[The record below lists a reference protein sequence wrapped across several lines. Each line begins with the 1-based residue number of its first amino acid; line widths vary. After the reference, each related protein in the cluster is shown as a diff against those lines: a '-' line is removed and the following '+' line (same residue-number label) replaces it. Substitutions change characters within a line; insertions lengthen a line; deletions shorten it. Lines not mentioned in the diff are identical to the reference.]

1 VYIKP
6 IKVQTSLRIDQHSLQ
21 DAKEILDKM
30 GMNFSEAVN
39 IFTKMIVFH
48 RGLPFD
54 VKLPNNSMDDELTLK
69 LQSALQEVAK
79 AERGEIQS
87 TNARDFLDE
96 L

>member
-1 VYIKP
+1 MYAKP
-6 IKVQTSLRIDQHSLQ
+6 IKVQTSLRIDQNSLQ

-54 VKLPNNSMDDELTLK
+54 VKLPNNNIDELTQK
-69 LQSALQEVAK
+69 LQFALEEVARV
-79 AERGEIQS
+79 ERGEIKS

>member
-1 VYIKP
+1 VYAKP
-6 IKVQTSLRIDQHSLQ
+6 IKVQTSLRIDQNSLQ

-54 VKLPNNSMDDELTLK
+54 VKLPNNNTEELTQK
-69 LQSALQEVAK
+69 LQSALEEVAK
-79 AERGEIQS
+79 IERGEIHS

>member
-1 VYIKP
+1 VYVKP
-6 IKVQTSLRIDQHSLQ
+6 IKIQTSLRIDQNSLQ

-54 VKLPNNSMDDELTLK
+54 VKLPDNNIDELTLK

-79 AERGEIQS
+79 AEQGEIQS
-87 TNARDFLDE
+87 TNARDFLNE

>member
-1 VYIKP
+1 MYAKP
-6 IKVQTSLRIDQHSLQ
+6 IKVQTSLRIDQNSLQ
-21 DAKEILDKM
+21 DAKEILDEM

-54 VKLPNNSMDDELTLK
+54 VKLPDNSMDELTLK

-87 TNARDFLDE
+87 TKATL
-96 L
+96 

>member
-1 VYIKP
+1 VYAKP
-6 IKVQTSLRIDQHSLQ
+6 IKVQTSLRIDQNSLQ

-54 VKLPNNSMDDELTLK
+54 VKLPNNNIDELTQK
-69 LQSALQEVAK
+69 LQFALEEVARV
-79 AERGEIQS
+79 ERGEIKS

>member
-1 VYIKP
+1 MYAKP
-6 IKVQTSLRIDQHSLQ
+6 IKVQTSLRIDQNSLQ

-54 VKLPNNSMDDELTLK
+54 VKLPNNIDELTQK
-69 LQSALQEVAK
+69 LQFALEEVARV
-79 AERGEIQS
+79 ERGEIKS

>member
-1 VYIKP
+1 MYAKP
-6 IKVQTSLRIDQHSLQ
+6 IKVQTSLRIDQKSLQ

-54 VKLPNNSMDDELTLK
+54 VKLPDNSMDELTLK